1 MLTKGNF
8 TRDEWNH
15 LVCLFNISH
24 FISAECSDVMS
35 KRTQKDSGE
44 ERVTAKSKPMMNLVS
59 RCSERTPDVL
69 SSTASESLGKTR
81 HESQTPLSPQTEM
94 CDRTGRP
101 VVCAHSS
108 SYSEWNIDKI
118 WSSQE
123 WKSDE
128 LMDERTE
135 RPVVSSQH
143 ADRFII
149 ENDETNS
156 YAEAESDLSLGSRA
170 KLVTD
175 VSVVWFSEIHHTS
188 DHRQYCHVG
197 NTAQQCRLGL
207 FQDPDFAGDLKDSK
221 STSEGVLCIFGSR
234 TFVPISCMCKKQ
246 TSVSHSS
253 TESEIISLDAGL
265 RMDGLPALDLWNV
278 VIEVSRS
285 SKSTESPNHGAAR
298 NCYKPKPKEKENQ
311 DVDQLSNVD
320 YVTTNA
326 NSSQGECQLYI
337 FEDNEAMIK
346 MIIKGRSP
354 TMRHVSRYHRVA
366 FDWSFDRISLDAK
379 IQSKYV
385 DTKKPNSR
393 TCAPKVVFHV
403 MIGITFPECF
413 PAAMFFQTESRVSC
427 PRELRKARLKRV
439 RRWRNRDR
447 WVWC

>member
-1 MLTKGNF
+1 MLTRGNF

-44 ERVTAKSKPMMNLVS
+44 ERRVTAKSKPMMNLVS

-188 DHRQYCHVG
+188 AHRQYCHVG

-207 FQDPDFAGDLKDSK
+207 FQDLEFAGDLKYSK

-234 TFVPISCMCKKQ
+234 TFVPISSHVQ
-246 TSVSHSS
+246 ETNFSVSQFHRIGNYFVGCWFEDGRATCSRFMERGDRSVTFIEEHRIAKPWGSKKLLQTQTQRKGEPRCWS
-253 TESEIISLDAGL
+253 TVKCGL
-265 RMDGLPALDLWNV
+265 RDHKRKFF
-278 VIEVSRS
+278 SR
-285 SKSTESPNHGAAR
+285 
-298 NCYKPKPKEKENQ
+298 
-311 DVDQLSNVD
+311 
-320 YVTTNA
+320 
-326 NSSQGECQLYI
+326 
-337 FEDNEAMIK
+337 
-346 MIIKGRSP
+346 
-354 TMRHVSRYHRVA
+354 
-366 FDWSFDRISLDAK
+366 
-379 IQSKYV
+379 
-385 DTKKPNSR
+385 
-393 TCAPKVVFHV
+393 
-403 MIGITFPECF
+403 
-413 PAAMFFQTESRVSC
+413 RVSVVH
-427 PRELRKARLKRV
+427 L
-439 RRWRNRDR
+439 WR
-447 WVWC
+447 